1 VGLVTMSTFGGE
13 IRGFAWEV
21 EKGEGGKPKGTCH
34 FCGCR
39 DLPILLPK
47 VEPTSKGICEPCSLL
62 VRWAWGRSGNEPVP
76 GVVYA
81 TEPAFAGVLIV
92 RERPNDFQQPYDVLM
107 VEDGSSELSL
117 PVTWISN
124 GESQADAAMR
134 GLQAKTGLRTWR
146 SALEPLYIGYS
157 PRAHLGAVFLCRG
170 YDSEAANEEA
180 LSWRP
185 WPPSRQ
191 GGYLAGF
198 YKGVEAAFE
207 MRAKMQR
214 NAGSEVPLSLA
225 LGEPAVKYVD
235 RTFARK
241 AGKTKPD
248 DGRMLES
255 WANVMSGDE
264 KDVANVILALGQ
276 RYASPAPAPMANEAT
291 GDEDELEDEGEDD
304 DGGEALSFED
314 GRGEGFVRP
323 PPPRKE

>member
-1 VGLVTMSTFGGE
+1 MTVFGGE
-13 IRGFAWEV
+13 IRGLGFQI
-21 EKGEGGKPKGTCH
+21 EGKGTCQ
-34 FCGCR
+34 FCQLQ
-39 DLPILLPK
+39 DLPILFSGP
-47 VEPTSKGICEPCSLL
+47 EPTSVGICEPCSLL
-62 VRWAWGRSGNEPVP
+62 VGWAWRQSGNEPVP
-76 GVVYA
+76 GAVYA
-81 TEPAFAGVLIV
+81 SLPSFVGVLIV

-107 VEDGSSELSL
+107 VKGESGEWSL
-117 PVTWISN
+117 PGTQIYA
-124 GESQADAAMR
+124 GESPAEAAMR
-134 GLQAKTGLRTWR
+134 GLQERTGLRTWR
-146 SALEPLYIGYS
+146 SALEQLYIGYS
-157 PRAHLGAVFLCRG
+157 PRARQGEMFLCRG

-180 LSWRP
+180 MSWRP
-185 WPPSRQ
+185 WPPHRQ

-214 NAGSEVPLSLA
+214 NAGSEVPLSLS
-225 LGEPAVKYVD
+225 LGEPAVKYID

-276 RYASPAPAPMANEAT
+276 RYAAPAPAPMAEEV
-291 GDEDELEDEGEDD
+291 GEEGEGELEDEGEDGE
-304 DGGEALSFED
+304 GGEEALSFED
-314 GRGEGFVRP
+314 GRGAGFVRP